1 MVVNVL
7 PAFAAAVIWA
17 YASVSYREFVLRL
30 GVLRLNALRMTY
42 SAIALLVPTIIL
54 GINMGAIY
62 GVLSG
67 VLSLAI
73 GDSLYLRSI
82 RASGVSVAVPASY
95 SYIIMEQFMAIA
107 LGEPLK
113 LSYLAAAGLMILGI
127 YLLTRGG
134 GSGNALGIAYALAA
148 AAAWTLGYAA
158 IRVAGVS
165 GLGPIPIAFTRVASA
180 LPLLV
185 VASHIDIGDAVKTT
199 WRTVLPI
206 VSALDLGLG
215 SALFAYS
222 TIQAGLAPTVI
233 AMGTVPLLSQLISR
247 MLGREK
253 PRNREYASAAVMLT
267 AIAVS
272 FM

>member
-1 MVVNVL
+1 M

-30 GVLRLNALRMTY
+30 GVLRLNVLRMTY
-42 SAIALLVPTIIL
+42 AAIALLVPTIIL
-54 GINMGAIY
+54 GINMGVIY

-67 VLSLAI
+67 VLSLAL

-95 SYIIMEQFMAIA
+95 GYIIMEQFMAIT

-113 LSYLAAAGLMILGI
+113 LSYLAAAGLMMIGI
-127 YLLTRGG
+127 HLLTRGEG
-134 GSGNALGIAYALAA
+134 HRNALGVAYALAA
-148 AAAWTLGYAA
+148 AVAWTLGYVA

-180 LPLLV
+180 LPLLI
-185 VASHIDIGDAVKTT
+185 VASRVNIGDAVKTT
-199 WRTVLPI
+199 WRTALPI
-206 VSALDLGLG
+206 ISALDLGLG
-215 SALFAYS
+215 SSLFAYS

-233 AMGTVPLLSQLISR
+233 VMGTVPLLSQLISR

-253 PRNREYASAAVMLT
+253 PRNREYASAAVMLA

-272 FM
+272 FI